1 MRQSFPESI
10 IGSFT
15 VAAETPSGA
24 AEAGAVL
31 IDATEFF
38 LRDAHGVSDA
48 LVKQGTYKLDA
59 ARSAIAIDATKVFP
73 KNTEVEAILTF
84 ASDAPLRGSF
94 VADVTPDAHAL
105 TLREHQSFLE
115 LPGPGYSPRRFDSRA
130 GYLAPELQHHH
141 HGSERTHVEDPYPDA
156 CHSASP

>member
-10 IGSFT
+10 LGSFT
-15 VAAETPSGA
+15 VVAENSAAAPA
-24 AEAGAVL
+24 AAGAL
-31 IDATEFF
+31 SWWMPPISFCATCMASP
-38 LRDAHGVSDA
+38 RRSG
-48 LVKQGTYKLDA
+48 KQGSYKLDA

-94 VADVTPDAHAL
+94 VGDVTPDAHAL

-115 LPGPGYSPRRFDSRA
+115 LPAARVRA
-130 GYLAPELQHHH
+130 AAL
-141 HGSERTHVEDPYPDA
+141 
-156 CHSASP
+156 